1 MARRT
6 TFDKNAAFRSI
17 VGVEMRDREG
27 LPAVNATAPSQGVG
41 RSATEA
47 PGQGKSRVQRS
58 YWLDK
63 DIDKALKKKS
73 LEEEKTLT
81 ELINQILRE
90 GVREYL

>member
-6 TFDKNAAFRSI
+6 TFDKDAAFRSI
-17 VGVEMRDREG
+17 VGVEMQDKGG
-27 LPAVNATAPSQGVG
+27 LSAVGTVACEEAAGRPAA
-41 RSATEA
+41 EA

-90 GVREYL
+90 GVRKYL